1 MQTAMPIKL
10 NHTIVYGKWTQK
22 EHRKIQCNLE
32 MWKVIHLCCLPKTLM
47 IHDLSEFMSLQENLD
62 FFSASYSLFLKMGL
76 YYVYVYYVYINVA
89 SFFVHQV

>member
-1 MQTAMPIKL
+1 
-10 NHTIVYGKWTQK
+10 
-22 EHRKIQCNLE
+22 
-32 MWKVIHLCCLPKTLM
+32 M

-62 FFSASYSLFLKMGL
+62 FFSASYLLFLKMGL